1 MSPWTPWR
9 EGDSPPGRKIVPPSG
24 YGPGMA
30 EPRHPGQHA
39 VLSLT
44 AGPEIV
50 PAARRFVLQCL
61 AEWRMRA
68 DLRSDAALL
77 VSELVTN
84 AVRHGPPPV
93 CLDVALSRDRLRIS
107 VADSSLSRP
116 RTRSP
121 EPWAESGRGLAL
133 LEAMAAAWGI
143 DVGPPGKWVW
153 CELPRRDEIA

>member
-1 MSPWTPWR
+1 MPL
-9 EGDSPPGRKIVPPSG
+9 SG
-24 YGPGMA
+24 YGLGMA
-30 EPRHPGQHA
+30 ESRRPGQHA

-61 AEWRMRA
+61 ADWRLQA

-84 AVRHGPPPV
+84 ALHHGPPPV
-93 CLDVALSRDRLRIS
+93 YLDVALSRDWLRIS

-116 RTRSP
+116 QAQPP
-121 EPWAESGRGLAL
+121 EPLRESGRGLAL

-153 CELPRRDEIA
+153 CELPRRHDVG